1 MKFVTYSHTKL
12 YKIMKINND
21 NYDALYKYVREYFNK
36 SKIDMDNNHS
46 LVENVTNTLML
57 LYRDEEVPEYKI
69 RLILSTL
76 AVAWST
82 GRGEK
87 LDEITKKYDL
97 NIKYNV

>member
-12 YKIMKINND
+12 YKVMKINND

-46 LVENVTNTLML
+46 LVKDVTNTLML

-69 RLILSTL
+69 HLILSTL

-82 GRGEK
+82 GRIEK